1 MRDRCQNR
9 AFETCHRC
17 VYETWMIFRQWW
29 ESEEELLNKG
39 PSKSE
44 FFILILLYPSLYLLS
59 GFIHELGHI
68 VGAMV
73 SGVTIVEIKFT
84 ANVFSVSVNA
94 FRKNLILAKLLGGGF
109 QGMFF
114 LIVSKRYRFL
124 NIVVGSCFVYSLAEA
139 AGLSA
144 LMVIC
149 ASVSEIV
156 GHLFVIY
163 RAW

>member
-1 MRDRCQNR
+1 M
-9 AFETCHRC
+9 
-17 VYETWMIFRQWW
+17 
-29 ESEEELLNKG
+29 SKKG

-44 FFILILLYPSLYLLS
+44 FLFLILLYPSLYFLS

-68 VGAMV
+68 VGAIV
-73 SGVTIVEIKFT
+73 SGVTIVEIKFI

-94 FRKNLILAKLLGGGF
+94 FRKNLILTKLLGGGF

-124 NIVVGSCFVYSLAEA
+124 NIVVGSCFVYALAEA

-144 LMVIC
+144 LMGLC
-149 ASVSEIV
+149 AFVSEIV
-156 GHLFVIY
+156 GNLIVIY
-163 RAW
+163 YAW